1 MAPRRRKQL
10 YEDVQTIMLNWDIT
24 SFDKCLPKTLCPNHN
39 QEWREWSNEF
49 MGLLSSIASTPNTTH
64 PDFKK
69 RLRKT
74 IQIRKEKDSSAI
86 GSKEVDLKT
95 VLEEYRSE
103 AEKTSAD
110 TAHPGP
116 SSQEKPVDRTA
127 HRASI
132 QIPKT
137 PINQEDED
145 EDEEE
150 EEGSS
155 EPLAGGKYQYLNGVK
170 PVKVDLNPEASAAKK
185 PTRPQPAT
193 RGKRRKAHEESV
205 SDPLAAELPS
215 QIHQDP
221 DPRAPDDTGF
231 LSDLDGDGM
240 DLGGRKR
247 KKRLSRLQQQRVREP
262 HWQMEMDNTAADVPD
277 LDDGLDTPTVRRE
290 VKVPSNVGGG
300 DVEDSFTGN
309 KEDVAMKNTED
320 MPVSG
325 AEDSP
330 IHTGQ
335 DVIMNDGEDVELEL
349 ELENLPEIPENAT
362 VAERREMEELRLK
375 MEQRVWRIKVL
386 RIKERERGGSEMT
399 EQDENS
405 ASVENDVAS
414 NGRVL
419 RKRRGK

>member
-1 MAPRRRKQL
+1 
-10 YEDVQTIMLNWDIT
+10 MLNWEIT

-86 GSKEVDLKT
+86 GSNEVDLKT
-95 VLEEYRSE
+95 VLEEYKSE

-116 SSQEKPVDRTA
+116 SSQEKPANRTT
-127 HRASI
+127 RQASI

-137 PINQEDED
+137 PMNQEDDD
-145 EDEEE
+145 EDE

-185 PTRPQPAT
+185 PTRPKPAT
-193 RGKRRKAHEESV
+193 RGKRRKADEESV

-215 QIHQDP
+215 QIQQDP

-231 LSDLDGDGM
+231 LSDLDGDEM

-262 HWQMEMDNTAADVPD
+262 HWQMEMDNTAVDIPD
-277 LDDGLDTPTVRRE
+277 LDDGLDTPT
-290 VKVPSNVGGG
+290 
-300 DVEDSFTGN
+300 
-309 KEDVAMKNTED
+309 
-320 MPVSG
+320 
-325 AEDSP
+325 
-330 IHTGQ
+330 
-335 DVIMNDGEDVELEL
+335 DVIMNDGEDVEL

-362 VAERREMEELRLK
+362 VAEKREMEELRLK

-399 EQDENS
+399 EQDGNS
-405 ASVENDVAS
+405 TSAENDVAS